1 MASRLQITGAD
12 KGLSHFLSGQC
23 VLADVIMATNIPK
36 FHILL
41 SGPEAPNPTELLES
55 KRFTGMLESMKNVYD
70 YIIIDCPP
78 LGLVIDAAIIG
89 GQSDGAIIVV
99 EAGKTKYRLVQN
111 VKDQLENSG
120 VSVLGV
126 VLNKVERKNHGGT
139 HNSLIDAV
147 KHANLM
153 INAGA
158 TIIDVGGESTRPGA
172 AEVSV
177 EEELQR
183 VIPVVEA
190 IAQRFEVWISVDT
203 SKPEVIRES
212 AKVGAHIINDIRS
225 LSEPG
230 ALEAAA
236 ETGLPVCLMHMQ
248 GNPKTMQ
255 EAPKY
260 DDVFAEV
267 NRYFI
272 EQIARCEQAG
282 IAKEKLL
289 LDPGFGFGKNLSHN
303 YSLLARLAEFH
314 HFNLPLL
321 VGMSRKSMI
330 GQLLNVGPSERL
342 SGSLACAVIAA
353 MQGAHIIRVHDVKET
368 VEAMR
373 VVEATL
379 SAKENKRY
387 E

>member
-1 MASRLQITGAD
+1 MKLFAQGSSLD
-12 KGLSHFLSGQC
+12 LSHPHVMG
-23 VLADVIMATNIPK
+23 
-36 FHILL
+36 IL
-41 SGPEAPNPTELLES
+41 
-55 KRFTGMLESMKNVYD
+55 NVTPD
-70 YIIIDCPP
+70 SF
-78 LGLVIDAAIIG
+78 
-89 GQSDGAIIVV
+89 SDGGA
-99 EAGKTKYRLVQN
+99 
-111 VKDQLENSG
+111 
-120 VSVLGV
+120 
-126 VLNKVERKNHGGT
+126 
-139 HNSLIDAV
+139 HNSLVEAV

-172 AEVSV
+172 ADVSV

-203 SKPEVIRES
+203 SKAEVIREC
-212 AKVGAHIINDIRS
+212 ARVGAHIINDIRS
-225 LSEPG
+225 LG
-230 ALEAAA
+230 ARALEAAA

-248 GNPKTMQ
+248 GQPKTMQ

-260 DDVFAEV
+260 EDVFADV
-267 NRYFI
+267 NRYFV
-272 EQIARCEQAG
+272 EQIARCERAG
-282 IAKEKLL
+282 ITKDKLL
-289 LDPGFGFGKNLSHN
+289 LDPGFGFGKNLTHN
-303 YSLLARLAEFH
+303 YTLLARLAEFH

-321 VGMSRKSMI
+321 AGMSRKSMV

-353 MQGAHIIRVHDVKET
+353 MQGAHIVRVHDVKET